1 MFKQKKIAI
10 MGTGNIAG
18 IMAQTIKKMKN
29 VKCYA
34 VASRDLN
41 RANSFA
47 KKYGVKKAY
56 GSYEEMVMDSKIDLV
71 YIATPHS
78 EHYQN
83 MKLCIEN
90 GRAVLCE
97 KAFTAN
103 ARQAEEIFELA
114 REKGV
119 FVTEA
124 MWTRYMP
131 MLSTIRGI
139 LSSGMIGVPSMLT
152 CNLGYHLVN
161 IPRMMEPA
169 LAGGALLDLG
179 VYTINFASMM
189 FGADVTRINSSC
201 SMTPTGVDASD
212 SITMTF
218 RDGKMAVLNST
229 MLGMSDRRG
238 IIYGTSGYMEIE
250 NINNFEAV
258 TVYDRNRKVIKSVK
272 APKQISG
279 YEYEVM
285 SSLNAIERGQIECW
299 EMPHAETLRIMHIMD
314 DLRQAWGI
322 VYPFEEDE
330 TVDEKLTGMSEKNST
345 FEEEDVVAESQKM
358 LAEDKLF
365 VESQEIVVEDKMLVE
380 PQVTQIEIVAA
391 EESPI
396 VMMESMSVA
405 ENDSE
410 HIFDAEI
417 VKEEITQE

>member
-1 MFKQKKIAI
+1 

-34 VASRDLN
+34 VASRDWE
-41 RANSFA
+41 RAKSFA
-47 KKYGVKKAY
+47 KKYGVKKTY
-56 GSYEEMVMDSKIDLV
+56 GSYEEMVMDPKIDLV

-78 EHYQN
+78 EHYNN

-103 ARQAEEIFELA
+103 AKQAEEIFELA

-201 SMTPTGVDASD
+201 SMAPTGVDASD

-238 IIYGTSGYMEIE
+238 VIYGTSGYMEIE
-250 NINNFEAV
+250 NINNFESV

-299 EMPHAETLRIMHIMD
+299 EMPHAETVRIMHIMD
-314 DLRQAWGI
+314 DLRKAWGI
-322 VYPFEEDE
+322 VYPFEEVA
-330 TVDEKLTGMSEKNST
+330 TVNTKMTVMSEKVST
-345 FEEEDVVAESQKM
+345 EVEETVVEEQ
-358 LAEDKLF
+358 
-365 VESQEIVVEDKMLVE
+365 QEIVVGDNLFEE
-380 PQVTQIEIVAA
+380 SQAAEIEIVAA
-391 EESPI
+391 EEQT
-396 VMMESMSVA
+396 VVAMEDMSVA
-405 ENDSE
+405 ENSSE
-410 HIFDAEI
+410 HIFDSEI
-417 VKEEITQE
+417 VKEDITQE

>member
-1 MFKQKKIAI
+1 MFKQKRVAI

-18 IMAQTIKKMKN
+18 IMAQTIKKMKD

-34 VASRDLN
+34 VASRDLK
-41 RANSFA
+41 RAKNFA

-56 GSYEEMVMDSKIDLV
+56 GSYEEMVQDSKIDLV

-78 EHYQN
+78 EHYEN

-103 ARQAEEIFELA
+103 AKQAEEILELA
-114 REKGV
+114 KEKGI

-139 LSSGMIGVPSMLT
+139 VNSGIIGMPSMLT
-152 CNLGYHLVN
+152 CNLGYHLIDV
-161 IPRMMEPA
+161 PRLVQPA

-179 VYTINFASMM
+179 VYTINFAAMM
-189 FGADVTRINSSC
+189 FGEDVTRVTSSC
-201 SMTPTGVDASD
+201 SLTPTGVDASN

-229 MLGMSDRRG
+229 ILGMSDRRG
-238 IIYGTSGYMEIE
+238 IIYGTSGYIEID
-250 NINNFEAV
+250 NINNYEEIK
-258 TVYDRNRKVIKSVK
+258 VYDRNRKVVKSVK

-285 SSLNAIERGQIECW
+285 ASLSAIERGQIECW
-299 EMPHAETLRIMHIMD
+299 EMPHAETIRIMHMMD
-314 DLRQAWGI
+314 DLRQAWGV
-322 VYPFEEDE
+322 VYPFEETRNSED
-330 TVDEKLTGMSEKNST
+330 TKKLS
-345 FEEEDVVAESQKM
+345 A
-358 LAEDKLF
+358 
-365 VESQEIVVEDKMLVE
+365 
-380 PQVTQIEIVAA
+380 
-391 EESPI
+391 
-396 VMMESMSVA
+396 
-405 ENDSE
+405 
-410 HIFDAEI
+410 
-417 VKEEITQE
+417 VKEEEIAVEEKLLEESQIVPAEASTDTTSVVEETPVAQFFYETNDSSGQNDAGQEEAVGVEEPQLFVTEISKENITQE

>member
-1 MFKQKKIAI
+1 MLKQKRIAI

-34 VASRDLN
+34 VASRDSN
-41 RANSFA
+41 RAKEFA

-103 ARQAEEIFELA
+103 AKQAEDIFKLA
-114 REKGV
+114 KENGV
-119 FVTEA
+119 FVAEA

-139 LSSGMIGVPSMLT
+139 LNSGIIGMPSMLT

-189 FGADVTRINSSC
+189 FGTEVTRINSSC
-201 SMTPTGVDASD
+201 TMTQTGVDASN

-218 RDGKMAVLNST
+218 RDGKMAVLDST

-250 NINNFEAV
+250 NINNFESV
-258 TVYDRNRKVIKSVK
+258 TVYDRNRKVMKSVK

-299 EMPHAETLRIMHIMD
+299 EMPHAETLRIMQIMD
-314 DLRQAWGI
+314 DLRKAWGV
-322 VYPFEEDE
+322 VYPFEEAESSNAEISNTE
-330 TVDEKLTGMSEKNST
+330 TTLMSEIDT
-345 FEEEDVVAESQKM
+345 A
-358 LAEDKLF
+358 
-365 VESQEIVVEDKMLVE
+365 VVEKVIATEM
-380 PQVTQIEIVAA
+380 EIVAA
-391 EESPI
+391 EQPVA
-396 VMMESMSVA
+396 VMQ
-405 ENDSE
+405 ENTFVTEDTPY

-417 VKEEITQE
+417 VKEEMTQE

>member
-1 MFKQKKIAI
+1 MFKQKRIAI

-18 IMAQTIKKMKN
+18 IMAQTIKKMKD

-41 RANSFA
+41 RAKSFA

-56 GSYEEMVMDSKIDLV
+56 GSYEEMVKDSKIDLV

-78 EHYQN
+78 EHYAN

-103 ARQAEEIFELA
+103 AKQAEEILA
-114 REKGV
+114 LAKEKGI

-131 MLSTIRGI
+131 ILSTIRGI
-139 LSSGMIGVPSMLT
+139 VSSGIIGMPSMLT
-152 CNLGYHLVN
+152 CNLGYHLINV
-161 IPRMMEPA
+161 PRMVQPA

-179 VYTINFASMM
+179 VYAINFASMM
-189 FGADVTRINSSC
+189 FGADVTRVISSC
-201 SMTPTGVDASD
+201 SMTPTGVDASN

-218 RDGKMAVLNST
+218 RDGRMAVLNST

-238 IIYGTSGYMEIE
+238 IIYGTSGYIEIE
-250 NINNFEAV
+250 NINNFEGIK
-258 TVYDRNRKVIKSVK
+258 VYDRNRKVIKSVK

-285 SSLNAIERGQIECW
+285 ASLSAIERGQIECW
-299 EMPHAETLRIMHIMD
+299 EMPHSETLRIMHMMD
-314 DLRQAWGI
+314 DLRTAWGV
-322 VYPFEEDE
+322 VYPFEE
-330 TVDEKLTGMSEKNST
+330 TQSSEDRKKASAAEV
-345 FEEEDVVAESQKM
+345 EEIVAEER
-358 LAEDKLF
+358 LLE
-365 VESQEIVVEDKMLVE
+365 E
-380 PQVTQIEIVAA
+380 PQIVAA
-391 EESPI
+391 E
-396 VMMESMSVA
+396 VSVEA
-405 ENDSE
+405 TAVVEEVPAAQFFYEPNDSSVQN
-410 HIFDAEI
+410 DAGQEEAAAAEEPQLFVTEI
-417 VKEEITQE
+417 SKENITQE

>member
-1 MFKQKKIAI
+1 MFKQKRIAI

-18 IMAQTIKKMKN
+18 VMAQTIKKMKN

-41 RANSFA
+41 RAQGFA
-47 KKYGVKKAY
+47 KRYGIKKAF
-56 GSYEEMVMDSKIDLV
+56 GSYEEMVMDPKIDLV

-103 ARQAEEIFELA
+103 EKQAKEVLTMA
-114 REKGV
+114 KEKGV
-119 FVTEA
+119 FVAEA

-139 LSSGMIGVPSMLT
+139 LSSGMIGMPSMLT

-161 IPRMMEPA
+161 VPRMMQPE

-189 FGADVTRINSSC
+189 FGIDVARVTSSC

-212 SITMTF
+212 SITITF
-218 RDGKMAVLNST
+218 RDGRMAVLNST

-250 NINNFEAV
+250 NINNFESV
-258 TVYDRNRKVIKSVK
+258 TVYDRNRKIIKTVK

-285 SSLNAIERGQIECW
+285 ASLNALDRGEIECW

-314 DLRQAWGI
+314 DLRKAWGVI
-322 VYPFEEDE
+322 YPFEIEKKAEEVMTAAQPEAFSIVE
-330 TVDEKLTGMSEKNST
+330 TD
-345 FEEEDVVAESQKM
+345 
-358 LAEDKLF
+358 
-365 VESQEIVVEDKMLVE
+365 IPVVEDEAVPEMEANTPVVEDEASLVLKECSNEAEDMVEEE
-380 PQVTQIEIVAA
+380 PHIFAA
-391 EESPI
+391 EIAKES
-396 VMMESMSVA
+396 VT
-405 ENDSE
+405 
-410 HIFDAEI
+410 
-417 VKEEITQE
+417 KE

>member
-1 MFKQKKIAI
+1 MFKQKRIAI

-41 RANSFA
+41 RAKEFA

-83 MKLCIEN
+83 MKLCIEY

-103 ARQAEEIFELA
+103 AKQAEEIFELA
-114 REKGV
+114 KEKGV

-139 LSSGMIGVPSMLT
+139 LSSGIIGMPSMLT

-161 IPRMMEPA
+161 IPRMMQPA

-189 FGADVTRINSSC
+189 FGTDVTRINSSC

-250 NINNFEAV
+250 NINNFESV
-258 TVYDRNRKVIKSVK
+258 TVYDRNRKVVKSVK
-272 APKQISG
+272 APRQISG

-299 EMPHAETLRIMHIMD
+299 EMPHAETLRIMQIMD
-314 DLRQAWGI
+314 DLRKAWGV
-322 VYPFEEDE
+322 VYTFEGLESVNTE
-330 TVDEKLTGMSEKNST
+330 TTLMSEIDT
-345 FEEEDVVAESQKM
+345 AVVEEVIATELDHMPVEEAVA
-358 LAEDKLF
+358 
-365 VESQEIVVEDKMLVE
+365 VETEKIVVEDKQFGE
-380 PQVTQIEIVAA
+380 AQAAEIEIVAA
-391 EESPI
+391 EQPVA
-396 VMMESMSVA
+396 VMQEDVFA
-405 ENDSE
+405 TEDTAQ

-417 VKEEITQE
+417 VKDDMTQE

>member
-1 MFKQKKIAI
+1 
-10 MGTGNIAG
+10 
-18 IMAQTIKKMKN
+18 MAQTIKKMKN

-34 VASRDLN
+34 VASRDSN
-41 RANSFA
+41 RAKEFA

-103 ARQAEEIFELA
+103 AKQAEDIFKLA
-114 REKGV
+114 KENGV
-119 FVTEA
+119 FVAEA

-139 LSSGMIGVPSMLT
+139 LNSGIIGMPSMLT

-189 FGADVTRINSSC
+189 FGTEVTRINSSC
-201 SMTPTGVDASD
+201 TMTQTGVDASN

-218 RDGKMAVLNST
+218 RDGKMAVLDST

-250 NINNFEAV
+250 NINNFESV
-258 TVYDRNRKVIKSVK
+258 TVYDRNRKVMKSVK

-299 EMPHAETLRIMHIMD
+299 EMPHAETLRIMQIMD
-314 DLRQAWGI
+314 DLRKAWGV
-322 VYPFEEDE
+322 VYPFEEAESSNAEILNTE
-330 TVDEKLTGMSEKNST
+330 TTLMSEIDT
-345 FEEEDVVAESQKM
+345 A
-358 LAEDKLF
+358 
-365 VESQEIVVEDKMLVE
+365 VVEEVIATEM
-380 PQVTQIEIVAA
+380 EIVAA
-391 EESPI
+391 EQPVA
-396 VMMESMSVA
+396 VMQ
-405 ENDSE
+405 ENTFVTEDTPY

-417 VKEEITQE
+417 VKEEMTQE

>member
-1 MFKQKKIAI
+1 MLKQKRIAI

-34 VASRDLN
+34 VASRDSN
-41 RANSFA
+41 RAKEFA

-103 ARQAEEIFELA
+103 AKQAEDIFKLA
-114 REKGV
+114 KENGV
-119 FVTEA
+119 FVAEA

-139 LSSGMIGVPSMLT
+139 LNSGIIGMPSMLT

-189 FGADVTRINSSC
+189 FGTEVTRINSSC
-201 SMTPTGVDASD
+201 TMTQTGVDASN

-218 RDGKMAVLNST
+218 RDGKMAVLDST

-250 NINNFEAV
+250 NINNFESV
-258 TVYDRNRKVIKSVK
+258 TVYDRNRKVMKSVK

-299 EMPHAETLRIMHIMD
+299 EMPHAETLRIMQIMD
-314 DLRQAWGI
+314 DLRKAWGV
-322 VYPFEEDE
+322 VYPFEEAESSNAEILNTE
-330 TVDEKLTGMSEKNST
+330 TTLMSEIDT
-345 FEEEDVVAESQKM
+345 A
-358 LAEDKLF
+358 
-365 VESQEIVVEDKMLVE
+365 VVEEVIATEM
-380 PQVTQIEIVAA
+380 EIVAA
-391 EESPI
+391 EQPVA
-396 VMMESMSVA
+396 VMQ
-405 ENDSE
+405 ENTFVTEDTPY

-417 VKEEITQE
+417 VKEEMTQE